1 MTELYSLTVINQ
13 MQIHGILRPEWVMG
27 CYGIRNLTVSFDGF
41 IMQGSAC
48 CFNEQRNRT
57 VDHRNQS
64 WNHNVLTA
72 HSDRCMEFDI
82 FLRVIL
88 MSF

>member
-1 MTELYSLTVINQ
+1 
-13 MQIHGILRPEWVMG
+13 MQIHGILCPEWVMG
-27 CYGIRNLTVSFDGF
+27 CYGIRNLTVSLYGF
-41 IMQGSAC
+41 IMQGSAG
-48 CFNEQRNRT
+48 CFNKERNRT

-72 HSDRCMEFDI
+72 HSDCCMEFDI